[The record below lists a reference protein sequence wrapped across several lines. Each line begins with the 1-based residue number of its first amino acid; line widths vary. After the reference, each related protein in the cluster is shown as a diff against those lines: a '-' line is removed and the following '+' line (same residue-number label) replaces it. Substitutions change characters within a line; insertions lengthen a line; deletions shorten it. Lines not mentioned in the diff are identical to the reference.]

1 MFPYAIEIIV
11 VHCSSMSSVTVDSI
25 IYTLQTNGKA
35 WVTGYDP
42 NAFLSHVNIVASVTI
57 NSASRE
63 VISIGPNALQAS
75 RTFISITLPS
85 TLTSIGNYAL
95 QGCTRLKSI
104 IIPSNV
110 TSIGEYAFMNCG
122 FESCTFASD
131 ASSKLTSVGDHAFD
145 SLYDVTD
152 LIIPQGV
159 VTIGDYAY
167 ANIFTVPHI
176 SIPTSVVSIGKNAF
190 QSGSFFSITFDSPS
204 KITSIAD
211 YTFDWCARLANIAI
225 PSSVISIGKHAFS
238 NSLKVTS
245 VTIPPS
251 VVSIDSMA
259 FAQCTKLATAYIYNT
274 TTFNSDAFTGSTDAL
289 GVPTK
294 IIIIRAISKFTDI
307 IYSGTTLIPQ
317 FPNSPEDATRV
328 FATTPSPVLTVGTY
342 TVDNVT
348 SDNYTYALPS
358 DATFQVTRALYPIPL
373 ALDGT
378 SVLFDNTPHYVTV
391 NESTPPPEAVT
402 ITYTKSA
409 IPVSAP
415 TAQGTYSITVTSQN
429 YTYTTTPT
437 QLVIRKIEY
446 IYSIGTTSVAFT
458 GASLP
463 VSIVYQNTNVTGT
476 VYYTGISVLYPY
488 TTNPPTSKGTYLI
501 TVASSSSDYDFVAFG
516 TRIYTITYAVA
527 TVTITSGTLVQTY
540 TGGPISVAY
549 IVSRPVN
556 KTIVTYNSSP
566 TLPVNVGTY
575 TVSVVIDDQNIIGSE
590 SATLTIVPQI
600 VTITLGNLTQ
610 TYSGEPKS
618 VTYSANYP
626 RSIIVLYNGVSDPPV
641 DAGTYTVNAYV
652 DQSTSLNYVGSITAT
667 LTINKAP
674 ASISLY
680 DLSQPYKETGNT
692 PYALTIPADLT
703 VEYTFDGL
711 TGNPTI
717 VGTYN
722 VTATINDNNYS
733 GTVAGV
739 FEITVGTAYIKLSNL
754 TQAYTGASITANI
767 MTYPYGL
774 STIVTYNGV
783 SNPPINPGT
792 YMVGAVINEHDYA
805 GFSYDILTISK
816 LSASVT
822 LSSLTQTYTGT
833 YLSTA
838 IVTNPPNLNA
848 TFLYNNVRTPPS
860 SVGYYNVVATID
872 DAFYYGTTS
881 NTFVINK
888 APARIT
894 FDTQDYVYTGSRI
907 STTATTNPEG
917 LAITYLYNNSDT
929 PPINAG
935 IYDVTATIN
944 DEMYTGSM
952 MSKLYIQKVSAPITF
967 YSTTI
972 AYTGVAH
979 HAIAKTSPANL
990 PINYTYY
997 KYNTSTIIPTPS
1009 NAGTYT
1015 AKASVISDSNYGG
1028 SAYSKFT
1035 IEKAMG
1041 AVVFSSN
1048 AFRIPY
1054 STAVNIVGTTTP
1066 YLNLNVTYTYSSINY
1081 YSSAAPSE
1089 VGTYT
1094 VLGEITGETNWTG
1107 YGSTSLTIVKG
1118 NGVIQFPKASVSY
1131 TGEPLPISTIITFG
1145 TLKGPD
1151 LAVNASI
1158 LYNGYSSP
1166 PTNIGTYRVEATID
1180 DNRWQGTS
1188 TLSNYSIVRGSPSI
1202 QILSTIAT
1210 YSIPYSL
1217 STVISPNTLTPIYI
1231 YSNAT
1236 YYSETPPTRIGTYT
1250 VSATVD
1256 TELYYGFSTGQLV
1269 IKPYMEPVY
1278 IAGRTQIYTGKP
1290 VTPRAVTDIPN
1301 ILTHY
1306 TYASTSIVIQQPS
1319 TIGDYTV
1326 SATLIDDNYKGWNS
1340 NVPFSVVLGPPTSL
1354 SAYPVDKGA
1363 ILVWLPPTAPPSG
1376 TLEYIVHTIPPV
1388 VPPFTTTGTFV
1399 RISTLTNSAPY
1410 RFTVTP
1416 SHTTGMGLPYQAYI
1430 APFAGTGTPGYLDN
1444 EEPLAAMNAPADIAF
1459 DSERNLYVADTLNGV
1474 IRKIDKNG
1482 TVTTI
1487 PFDCGEPRGIA
1498 IDGANLY
1505 VSDARNHVLYKI
1517 TLQDPPTKT
1526 LFAGV
1531 FGQSG
1536 IENGLNARFN
1546 APKGLVLYNRTS
1558 LYVADSG
1565 NHTIRSV
1572 DLESHYVTT
1581 VAGTG
1586 VAGYIDAQGLNAAFD
1601 APSGVAVDSRGN
1613 IYVADTGNHMLR
1625 KIDATALRNVTT
1637 IVGSIEGF
1645 RDGAN
1650 ALFSGPSRL
1659 AIDAHDN
1666 LFVSDTGNNVIRK
1679 VSATDQRVTT
1689 LVGYIKAGMTQGLG
1703 TYATLR
1709 QPQGLAWDEDMNLY
1723 VADSSNHAIRKITLT
1738 PIATTTP
1745 APGVLYN
1752 PLPPYNLSAINN
1764 TDNVVLSWTPAQQPV
1779 LPLSAYRIAYGD
1791 ISIQVNS
1798 SETSATLTGLRAGQ
1812 TYTISI
1818 YAANAFG
1825 ESVAASITTTT
1836 ISTNI
1841 VFQIENTTQY
1851 YTGDQLDARITTI
1864 PPALEYTVSYTSAP
1878 IAIGEHIGTVT
1889 VDTGR
1894 YVGSA
1899 TFVLVILDP
1908 KPGPVQGPMAVAGD
1922 GSATVRWTA
1931 PINTGQGPIVK
1942 YTITPIPADA
1952 PSITTP
1958 NDTLRSVTIGG
1969 LRNGSTYRFSVLAY
1983 NSFGESVPALTDVV
1997 IPKGAPSAPRSVLA
2011 TTNPSGSVTV
2021 QWDPPFSDGG
2031 YPITSYVVQP
2041 SSEAKPIAVQGTSHT
2056 FTTGLRGGYSYVFE
2070 VQATNAFGT
2079 GPASIASNRAIPLT
2093 PPEPPTVSA
2102 IRGYKKATVS
2112 WNIPNSGGRPIT
2124 SFVIQ
2129 TSPAT
2134 LVYTT
2139 PEGATTQYEIYDL
2152 DDSVA
2157 YSFAVYGRNDVGNGE
2172 SGITPFLVGKS
2183 VAPKR
2188 GNRPSWFA

>member
-1 MFPYAIEIIV
+1 MFPHAIEIIV
-11 VHCSSMSSVTVDSI
+11 VQCSSMSNVTVDSI

-42 NAFLSHVNIVASVTI
+42 NAFLRNGNILAAVTI
-57 NSASRE
+57 DGASRE
-63 VISIGPNALQAS
+63 VISIGPNALQS
-75 RTFISITLPS
+75 LGTLISITLPS
-85 TLTSIGNYAL
+85 TITSIGNYAFQDCIRL
-95 QGCTRLKSI
+95 QSI

-110 TSIGEYAFMNCG
+110 TSIGNYAFMNCG
-122 FESCTFASD
+122 FASCTFASD
-131 ASSKLTSVGDHAFD
+131 APSKLTSVGAHAFD
-145 SLYDVTD
+145 SCYYVTD

-159 VTIGDYAY
+159 ITIGESAY
-167 ANIFTVPHI
+167 SYIFTVKNI

-190 QSGSFFSITFDSPS
+190 QGGSFSSITFDSPS
-204 KITSIAD
+204 NITFIDD
-211 YTFDWCARLANIAI
+211 YTFDWCFGLANIAI

-391 NESTPPPEAVT
+391 NASTPPPEAVT

-446 IYSIGTTSVAFT
+446 IYSIGTTSVAYT
-458 GASLP
+458 GAPLP
-463 VSIVYQNTNVTGT
+463 VNIMYQNPNVTGT

-516 TRIYTITYAVA
+516 TRIYTITHAVA
-527 TVTITSGTLVQTY
+527 TVTITSGTLVQSY
-540 TGGPISVAY
+540 TGSPIYVAY
-549 IVSRPVN
+549 ITSRPVN
-556 KTIVTYNSSP
+556 NTVVTYNSSS

-575 TVSVVIDDQNIIGSE
+575 AVSVVIDDPNIIGSE
-590 SATLTIVPQI
+590 SGTLTIVPQI

-610 TYSGEPKS
+610 TYSAEPKS

-667 LTINKAP
+667 LTINKAQ

-680 DLSQPYKETGNT
+680 DLSQPYQGAGTV
-692 PYALTIPADLT
+692 PRALTVPAGLI
-703 VEYTFDGL
+703 VEYIFNGSTDS
-711 TGNPTI
+711 PTI
-717 VGTYN
+717 VGSYH
-722 VTATINDNNYS
+722 VMATINDSNYS
-733 GTVAGV
+733 GTATGV

-754 TQAYTGASITANI
+754 TQAYTGATATADI

-774 STIVTYNGV
+774 STIVTYNGK
-783 SNPPINPGT
+783 SDLPINPGN
-792 YMVGAVINEHDYA
+792 YMVGAVIDDHNYA
-805 GFSYDILTISK
+805 GFSYDILTIPKMLAPVTLLK
-816 LSASVT
+816 LS
-822 LSSLTQTYTGT
+822 QTYTGT

-848 TFLYNNVRTPPS
+848 IFFYNSVRILPS
-860 SVGYYNVVATID
+860 SVGSYNVSAVID

-881 NTFVINK
+881 NIFVVNK
-888 APARIT
+888 APARIA
-894 FDTQDYVYTGSRI
+894 FDTQDYVYTGSPI
-907 STTATTNPEG
+907 STSATTNPEG
-917 LAITYLYNNSDT
+917 LAITYLYNNTDI
-929 PPINAG
+929 PPVNAG
-935 IYDVTATIN
+935 IYDVTAVID
-944 DEMYTGSM
+944 DETYTGSST
-952 MSKLYIQKVSAPITF
+952 SKLRIQKASTSMIF
-967 YSTTI
+967 YSTT
-972 AYTGVAH
+972 ATYTGGGYRV
-979 HAIAKTSPANL
+979 IAVPSPPNI
-990 PINYTYY
+990 PIDYTYY
-997 KYNTSTIIPTPS
+997 RYNSRTIVPTPS
-1009 NAGTYT
+1009 NAGIYT
-1015 AKASVISDSNYGG
+1015 VKASVVSDANYGG
-1028 SAYSKFT
+1028 SAFSMFT
-1035 IEKAMG
+1035 IYKAMG
-1041 AVVFSSN
+1041 TVAFSSN

-1054 STAVNIVGTTTP
+1054 SNAINIVGTAVP
-1066 YLNLNVTYTYSSINY
+1066 YKNMNVTYTYSSINY
-1081 YSSAAPSE
+1081 YSSYAPKE
-1089 VGTYT
+1089 IGNYT
-1094 VLGEITGETNWTG
+1094 VLGEITGEANWSG

-1118 NGVIQFPKASVSY
+1118 NGVIQFPKVFVPY
-1131 TGEPLPISTIITFG
+1131 TGEPLPISTIITAG
-1145 TLKGPD
+1145 TAKGPV
-1151 LAVNASI
+1151 LPINTSI

-1166 PTNIGTYRVEATID
+1166 PTNIGAYIVQATID
-1180 DNRWQGTS
+1180 DTRWQGAS
-1188 TLSNYSIVRGSPSI
+1188 TLSNYTIVRGSPTI
-1202 QILSTIAT
+1202 QILSTFAT
-1210 YSIPYSL
+1210 YSVPYSL
-1217 STVISPNTLTPIYI
+1217 NTVISPNTLTPTYI

-1236 YYSETPPTRIGTYT
+1236 YLSETPPTRIGTYT
-1250 VSATVD
+1250 VSATINTD
-1256 TELYYGFSTGQLV
+1256 LYYGFSTGQLV
-1269 IKPYMEPVY
+1269 INPYMEPVY
-1278 IAGRTQIYTGKP
+1278 IAGRTQIYTGNP
-1290 VTPRAVTDIPN
+1290 VTPRAVIDVPN
-1301 ILTHY
+1301 IVTQY
-1306 TYASTSIVIQQPS
+1306 TYALSTIDIQQPS
-1319 TIGDYTV
+1319 AIGDYTV
-1326 SATLIDDNYKGWNS
+1326 SATLIDENYTGWNS
-1340 NVPFSVVLGPPTSL
+1340 NVPFSVVIGPPTSL
-1354 SAYPVDKGA
+1354 AAYPVDEGA
-1363 ILVWLPPTAPPSG
+1363 ILVWLPPIAPPSMS
-1376 TLEYIVHTIPPV
+1376 LEYIVHTFPPV
-1388 VPPFTTTGTFV
+1388 VPPYTTTNTAV
-1399 RISTLTNSAPY
+1399 RISTLTNGAPH

-1416 SHTTGMGLPYQAYI
+1416 SHPTGTGLPYQAYI
-1430 APFAGTGTPGYLDN
+1430 EPFAGTGKPGYVDN
-1444 EEPLAAMNAPADIAF
+1444 EEPLASMNAPSDIVF
-1459 DSERNLYVADTLNGV
+1459 DSEGNLYVADTLNGA
-1474 IRKIDKNG
+1474 IRKIDRNG
-1482 TVTTI
+1482 TVTTVAT
-1487 PFDCGEPRGIA
+1487 DCGEPHGIA
-1498 IDGANLY
+1498 IQGANLY
-1505 VSDARNHVLYKI
+1505 VSDAKHHVLYKI
-1517 TLQDPPTKT
+1517 SLQAPPTKT
-1526 LFAGV
+1526 VLTGV

-1536 IENGLNARFN
+1536 LDNGVNATWN
-1546 APKGLVLYNRTS
+1546 TPKGIALYDSGS
-1558 LYVADSG
+1558 LLVADSG
-1565 NHTIRSV
+1565 NHAIRRV
-1572 DLESHYVTT
+1572 DLESQYVTT

-1586 VAGYIDAQGLNAAFD
+1586 VAGYMDAQGLNAAFD
-1601 APSGVAVDSRGN
+1601 TPSGVAVDSDSN

-1625 KIDATALRNVTT
+1625 KIDASALRNVTT
-1637 IVGSIEGF
+1637 IVGSTDGF
-1645 RDGAN
+1645 RDGMH
-1650 ALFSGPSRL
+1650 ALFSSPSKL
-1659 AIDAHDN
+1659 AIGAHGN
-1666 LFVSDTGNNVIRK
+1666 LFVSDTGNNVLRK
-1679 VSATDQRVTT
+1679 VATTTGIVTT
-1689 LVGYIKAGMTQGLG
+1689 LVGYIKIGMTQGLG
-1703 TYATLR
+1703 TYATLY
-1709 QPQGLAWDEDMNLY
+1709 QPQGLAWDDDMNLY
-1723 VADSSNHAIRKITLT
+1723 VADSLNHAIRKITLV
-1738 PIATTTP
+1738 PVARTTP

-1779 LPLSAYRIAYGD
+1779 LPLSAYRIVYGG
-1791 ISIQVNS
+1791 ISLPVNS
-1798 SETSATLTGLRAGQ
+1798 SATSATLPGLSADQ
-1812 TYTISI
+1812 SYIISI
-1818 YAANAFG
+1818 YAVNAFG
-1825 ESVAASITTTT
+1825 ESTAASITTTT
-1836 ISTNI
+1836 IAKNV
-1841 VFQIENTTQY
+1841 VFQIENTSQY
-1851 YTGDQLDARITTI
+1851 YTGDRLDVRIVTI
-1864 PPALEYTVSYTSAP
+1864 PPALEYTVSYASAP
-1878 IAIGEHIGTVT
+1878 IAIGTYTGTVS
-1889 VDTGR
+1889 VDTGS

-1899 TFVLVILDP
+1899 TFSLVILDP
-1908 KPGPVQGPMAVAGD
+1908 KPAPVQDRVAVAGD
-1922 GSATVRWTA
+1922 GSVTVRWTA
-1931 PINTGQGPIVK
+1931 PTNTGQGPITK
-1942 YTITPIPADA
+1942 YTIAPIPADA

-1969 LRNGSTYRFSVLAY
+1969 LQNGSTYRFSIIAY
-1983 NSFGESVPALTDVV
+1983 NAFGESPAALTEAV
-1997 IPKGAPSAPRSVLA
+1997 IPKGPPSAPRSVFA

-2021 QWDPPFSDGG
+2021 QWDPPVSDGG
-2031 YPITSYVVQP
+2031 YPVTSYVVRP
-2041 SSEAKPIAVQGTSHT
+2041 SSSIRPVTVQGTSYT

-2079 GPASIASNRAIPLT
+2079 GPASIASNTAIPLT

-2112 WNIPNSGGRPIT
+2112 WTIPNSGGRPIT

-2134 LVYTT
+2134 LAYTT
-2139 PEGATTQYEIYDL
+2139 PDGATTQYEIYDL
-2152 DDSVA
+2152 DDSVT